1 MAEPSRT
8 IPQRESRNDLSAV
21 LREVES
27 RIDERLAGEFAC
39 LVVGSRRAGKHPA
52 TTDALIAATTA
63 AYGLTVCTQDV
74 GFRSFRSID
83 VVVI

>member
-27 RIDERLAGEFAC
+27 RIDERVVAGEFAR
-39 LVVGSRRAGKHPA
+39 LVAGSRRAGERPA
-52 TTDALIAATTA
+52 TTDALIAATA
-63 AYGLTVCTQDV
+63 AA
-74 GFRSFRSID
+74 
-83 VVVI
+83 